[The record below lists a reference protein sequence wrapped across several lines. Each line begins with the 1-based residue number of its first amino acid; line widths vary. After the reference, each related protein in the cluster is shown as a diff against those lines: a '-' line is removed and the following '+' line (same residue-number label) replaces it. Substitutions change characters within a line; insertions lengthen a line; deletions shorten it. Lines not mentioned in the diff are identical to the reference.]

1 MRRLFSHE
9 ISFSN
14 VALILLNGFQ
24 RTSFHCKTNPFGLR
38 YLPSR
43 HKLRKFLLLLFL
55 HWNTT
60 KTQILYTGHNWVH
73 KETDTRIINKL
84 KIF

>member
-24 RTSFHCKTNPFGLR
+24 RTSFHCKTNPFGFEVFTI
-38 YLPSR
+38 
-43 HKLRKFLLLLFL
+43 KA
-55 HWNTT
+55 
-60 KTQILYTGHNWVH
+60 
-73 KETDTRIINKL
+73 
-84 KIF
+84 